1 MAGPDDEAERPPP
14 VEVPPAELSAEALR
28 GVVESFVLREGT
40 DYGERDVPFETKV
53 AQVLSQI
60 ERGEAQIL
68 YDPVSESVDIVVVGG
83 RHRV

>member
-14 VEVPPAELSAEALR
+14 VEVPSAELSAEALR